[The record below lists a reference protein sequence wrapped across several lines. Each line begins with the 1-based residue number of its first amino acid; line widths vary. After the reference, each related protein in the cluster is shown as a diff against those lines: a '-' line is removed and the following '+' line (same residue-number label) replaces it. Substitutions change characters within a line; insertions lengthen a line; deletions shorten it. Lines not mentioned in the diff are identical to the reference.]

1 MITFTAQDNHRGR
14 AVPIT
19 HSGAGVLAAR
29 GAFVAVAT
37 QVSGHLG
44 LDRGL
49 QQQPGTE
56 HRDLLDRTRQVLAAG
71 EHPRPDTKLSAHDTY
86 SGARAYALSA
96 ITEAPANTESSDRRF
111 ISVAAC
117 RH

>member
-1 MITFTAQDNHRGR
+1 MTTFTAQDNHRGR

-44 LDRGL
+44 PDRGL

-71 EHPRPDTKLSAHDTY
+71 EHPINLCLQPLRRRYPLRH
-86 SGARAYALSA
+86 GRGFL
-96 ITEAPANTESSDRRF
+96 PSDLLIF
-111 ISVAAC
+111 EGT
-117 RH
+117 